1 MSPQPH
7 RGGGG
12 ARRRWIPSILESR
25 QPHQWGGRER
35 DKEAEAWA
43 GRRAPSFLKS
53 PQSHGGGGRDEVG
66 APSLIKEGVR
76 MKRRGPGGPGGGQEQ
91 EGPESPP
98 EEEDEARRVSHLIS
112 QMQDNSR
119 VVSGVV
125 RGMVRQVVSHMSDL
139 NEGQC

>member
-12 ARRRWIPSILESR
+12 ARRRWIPSLLESP
-25 QPHQWGGRER
+25 QPHQGGGRVR
-35 DKEAEAWA
+35 DKEVEEWA
-43 GRRAPSFLKS
+43 GRRAPSLLKS

-76 MKRRGPGGPGGGQEQ
+76 RTRRGPGGPGGGQEQ
-91 EGPESPP
+91 EGPQSPP
-98 EEEDEARRVSHLIS
+98 KEEDEARRVSHLIS
-112 QMQDNSR
+112 QIQDNSR